1 MTRQI
6 QIMNTHD
13 WCHLLGKVWWGLRSP
28 HRVDINGILYFCS
41 ICLTSVRNIPKWL
54 TTAWLWIVSPP
65 LIQCRRFSRPLWKIC
80 PLLRAFLVYW
90 FVGFCIK
97 LREQL
102 YTVFRKKH
110 PLTFSFVS
118 PWMMCRFKQKLQWI
132 YVGKVVSENLEIRYS
147 LWPMT
152 SLWRHICLAK
162 VGGSL
167 QHTISH
173 ESRISFFASTW
184 YLIGA

>member
-1 MTRQI
+1 MPPSRQSVVGAS
-6 QIMNTHD
+6 QSTSCWHQ
-13 WCHLLGKVWWGLRSP
+13 WYPVFLLHLSDVCEKFTWVTDYSLAM
-28 HRVDINGILYFCS
+28 DY
-41 ICLTSVRNIPKWL
+41 
-54 TTAWLWIVSPP
+54 VSPP

-90 FVGFCIK
+90 FVGLCIK

-132 YVGKVVSENLEIRYS
+132 YVRKVVSENLEIRYS
-147 LWPMT
+147 LRPMT